1 MEDGISVKRT
11 YDALGNLISVVDP
24 AGTITYNLRPDGQP
38 SSIVAPGN
46 VTTSFG
52 YDGFGRRTSL
62 GDPSSGTTTDAYDA
76 SGNLLKETNAN
87 NKVINYTYDTYNR
100 LKTAT
105 LPEFTTTYTYNG
117 YDELTKVSS
126 SVGTSIDYVYDA
138 LGRL

>member
-1 MEDGISVKRT
+1 M
-11 YDALGNLISVVDP
+11 
-24 AGTITYNLRPDGQP
+24 
-38 SSIVAPGN
+38 
-46 VTTSFG
+46 
-52 YDGFGRRTSL
+52 
-62 GDPSSGTTTDAYDA
+62 
-76 SGNLLKETNAN
+76 KETNAN

-138 LGRL
+138 LGRLSSQTETAVDNKYLRKDYTYNGGNVSSIKYTLNPEF

>member
-62 GDPSSGTTTDAYDA
+62 GDPSSGTTTYAYDA

-87 NKVINYTYDTYNR
+87 NKVINTHMIRIIALKRR
-100 LKTAT
+100 LYQSLRLHILIIAT
-105 LPEFTTTYTYNG
+105 M
-117 YDELTKVSS
+117 S
-126 SVGTSIDYVYDA
+126 
-138 LGRL
+138 